1 MSEPSPQRPDPEFA
15 LGDLSFHVEHR
26 SLRGGGG
33 GPTLRVRDGTGQERL
48 RFDCF
53 RFTPHYHLADAR
65 DFVTFGPVHD
75 PITWTIEELRGALP
89 DYLSRAGYEGVF
101 EVSQGDLAKLLAAV
115 ESSLRNP
122 PAKLDDLDP
131 EILKTRLSE
140 KWHTY
145 PDDIQPAWVA
155 EMDFPLAEPIRVVL
169 ERAVDRWDIGY
180 PISPRDTG
188 LREAFSERM
197 ERVFRWKTD
206 PARVEIL
213 TDVVQALYVCLQT
226 YTEKGDGAVV
236 QTAIYPPFLEAARET
251 GRRLVEHRLIA
262 PRAAGELGYQ
272 LDLDPLLAAID
283 ERTKILLLCNPHN
296 PTGRVFRR
304 DELEAIAEL
313 AREQDWVVMVDE
325 IHQDLVYGGSQHIPF
340 ATLSDDA
347 AARTITV
354 TSATKAFNIPG
365 LRTAVAHFGSAT
377 LQKRFNTV
385 IPRHTRGG
393 IGLLGLYATI
403 AAWRHADPW
412 LDEVRSYLEAN
423 RDLVAEFLARE
434 IPEIRFQLP
443 ESTYLCWLDCRALDL
458 EPSPARFFYEH
469 AKVALSDGAAFGPG
483 WEGFARL
490 NFATSRNL
498 LTEILEK
505 VAKAIRSR

>member
-1 MSEPSPQRPDPEFA
+1 MHVTYRLGEDRASAGGLIDALDPD
-15 LGDLSFHVEHR
+15 
-26 SLRGGGG
+26 
-33 GPTLRVRDGTGQERL
+33 TLDIS
-48 RFDCF
+48 
-53 RFTPHYHLADAR
+53 DAR
-65 DFVTFGPVHD
+65 
-75 PITWTIEELRGALP
+75 
-89 DYLSRAGYEGVF
+89 GVF
-101 EVSQGDLAKLLAAV
+101 RPG
-115 ESSLRNP
+115 N
-122 PAKLDDLDP
+122 
-131 EILKTRLSE
+131 
-140 KWHTY
+140 
-145 PDDIQPAWVA
+145 
-155 EMDFPLAEPIRVVL
+155 
-169 ERAVDRWDIGY
+169 
-180 PISPRDTG
+180 
-188 LREAFSERM
+188 
-197 ERVFRWKTD
+197 
-206 PARVEIL
+206 
-213 TDVVQALYVCLQT
+213 VVQALYVCLQT

-272 LDLDPLLAAID
+272 LDLDPLRAALD

-304 DELEAIAEL
+304 DELLAIAEL

-325 IHQDLVYGGSQHIPF
+325 IHQDLVYSGSEHIPF

>member
-1 MSEPSPQRPDPEFA
+1 
-15 LGDLSFHVEHR
+15 
-26 SLRGGGG
+26 
-33 GPTLRVRDGTGQERL
+33 
-48 RFDCF
+48 
-53 RFTPHYHLADAR
+53 
-65 DFVTFGPVHD
+65 
-75 PITWTIEELRGALP
+75 
-89 DYLSRAGYEGVF
+89 
-101 EVSQGDLAKLLAAV
+101 
-115 ESSLRNP
+115 
-122 PAKLDDLDP
+122 
-131 EILKTRLSE
+131 
-140 KWHTY
+140 
-145 PDDIQPAWVA
+145 
-155 EMDFPLAEPIRVVL
+155 
-169 ERAVDRWDIGY
+169 
-180 PISPRDTG
+180 
-188 LREAFSERM
+188 
-197 ERVFRWKTD
+197 
-206 PARVEIL
+206 
-213 TDVVQALYVCLQT
+213 
-226 YTEKGDGAVV
+226 
-236 QTAIYPPFLEAARET
+236 
-251 GRRLVEHRLIA
+251 
-262 PRAAGELGYQ
+262 
-272 LDLDPLLAAID
+272 LDPLRAALD

-325 IHQDLVYGGSQHIPF
+325 IHQDLVYSDSQHIPF
-340 ATLSDDA
+340 ATLSEDA

-412 LDEVRSYLEAN
+412 LDAVRSYLEAN
-423 RDLVAEFLARE
+423 RDLVAEFLTRE

-443 ESTYLCWLDCRALDL
+443 ESTYLFWLDCRALDL